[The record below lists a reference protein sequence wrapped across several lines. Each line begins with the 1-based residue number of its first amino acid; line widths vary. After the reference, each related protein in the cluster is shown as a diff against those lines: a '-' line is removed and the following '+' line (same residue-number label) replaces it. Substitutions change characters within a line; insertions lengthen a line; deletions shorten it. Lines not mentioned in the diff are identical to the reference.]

1 MVLAFK
7 TIISKFYLFPLRCF
21 SYLASSIYALSHKR
35 VNIESYQFFLN
46 DEGRYKSAKNFWGKK
61 MSMKPTPLD
70 LNKHTLYFGTS
81 EN

>member
-46 DEGRYKSAKNFWGKK
+46 DEGRYKSARISGEKNVHETYSSRFEQ
-61 MSMKPTPLD
+61 TY
-70 LNKHTLYFGTS
+70 TLLWHK
-81 EN
+81 